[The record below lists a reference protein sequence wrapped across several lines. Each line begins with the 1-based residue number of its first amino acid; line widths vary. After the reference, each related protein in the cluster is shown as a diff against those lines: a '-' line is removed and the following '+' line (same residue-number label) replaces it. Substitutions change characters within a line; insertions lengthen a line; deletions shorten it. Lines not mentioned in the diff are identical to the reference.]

1 MTKNY
6 KRFGYMLN
14 PPPPPPAIITTA
26 ENGVHALIFPFH
38 N

>member
-14 PPPPPPAIITTA
+14 PPPPAIITTA